1 MKHFVLVFSILLIT
15 ILIFTSFH
23 KSNSEETVTVGPTQY
38 PQGYFASPVAG
49 QIELAGTF
57 GELRANH
64 FHAGLDIAPTQSGNE
79 PIFAAA
85 EGYVSRI
92 RTQEKGYG
100 QVVFITHPNGY
111 TTVYA
116 HLHALSTEITAYLRQ
131 KQYETEVF
139 EQDLVLQPTD
149 IPVKQGQQIALMGN
163 RGASRGQHLHFEI
176 RETKTEKAVNPL
188 LFGFGV
194 PDNVPPKFEDLKV
207 YLIDDKKEVIGK
219 RYFNPKRKVPGLY
232 KIEVDTVDVAAPNV
246 AFAIQAIDLQSGN
259 SGENGIYTL
268 ELKSNDVTVYKF
280 KAEKCGFD
288 ETRYLNAHVDY
299 LEHYTRQYF
308 FHRAF
313 RLPGDQLQM
322 YESLQN
328 DGIIPLSITDS
339 ACKNITLIATDI
351 SGNTTTLSFVVRPK
365 VQTNFPTAKPYTYF
379 FPFDKESVIKPD
391 SGAFFYFPKGC
402 FYENLNMRFG
412 QSYTEG
418 GQYSQTYQLH
428 EVQTPIQ
435 YDFRIGIKPINL
447 PDSLRSK
454 AFIAYCTRTD
464 GQVSTCGGTW
474 DKDGYL
480 TAKNSKFGNY
490 SIEVDRTP
498 PTIKPEDIAPKM
510 TKSDMLSFKIS
521 DNIEGRPVR
530 YRAEMDGKWFL
541 MELDGKYDLLY
552 CYLKDLPSPLN
563 TEGEHNLKLTV
574 TDDRDNV
581 KVFERKIEIV
591 NHVEKPKPSPK
602 PTAKSKSESK
612 STASSK
618 KKK

>member
-1 MKHFVLVFSILLIT
+1 MKHFFIAFSILL
-15 ILIFTSFH
+15 FTSFY
-23 KSNSEETVTVGPTQY
+23 NPNGEEKPTEGPPQY
-38 PQGYFASPVAG
+38 PQGYFTSPVAG
-49 QIELAGTF
+49 AMELAGSF

-64 FHAGLDIAPTQSGNE
+64 FHAGIDIAPTSSGNE

-85 EGYVSRI
+85 DGYVSRI
-92 RTQEKGYG
+92 RTQENGYG
-100 QVVFITHPNGY
+100 QAVFINHPNGY
-111 TTVYA
+111 TTVHA
-116 HLHALSTEITAYLRQ
+116 HLHAFSTEIKAYLRQ
-131 KQYETEVF
+131 KQYENEVF

-149 IPVKQGQQIALMGN
+149 IPVKQGQQIGLMGN
-163 RGASRGQHLHFEI
+163 RGASRGKHLHFEI
-176 RETKTEKAVNPL
+176 RETKTDKAVNPL
-188 LFGFGV
+188 LFGFHV

-207 YLIDDKKEVIGK
+207 YLMDDKKEVIGK
-219 RYFNPKRKVPGLY
+219 RYFNPKRQVPGLY

-280 KAEKCGFD
+280 RAEKCGFD

-313 RLPGDQLQM
+313 RLPGDQLKM

-328 DGIIPLSITDS
+328 DGIIPLSMTDS
-339 ACKNITLIATDI
+339 ACKKITLLATDVM
-351 SGNTTTLSFVVRPK
+351 GNTTTLSFVVRPK
-365 VQTNFPTAKPYTYF
+365 AQTNFPTAKPYTYL

-391 SGAFFYFPKGC
+391 SSAFFYFPKGC
-402 FYENLNMRFG
+402 FYENLNIRFG

-435 YDFRIGIKPINL
+435 YDFRIGIKPLNL

-454 AFIAYCTRTD
+454 AFIAYCTRTN
-464 GQVSTCGGTW
+464 GQTTTCGGTW
-474 DKDGYL
+474 DKDGFL
-480 TAKNSKFGNY
+480 TTKNSKFGNY

-498 PTIKPEDIAPKM
+498 PTIKPEDFAMKM

-530 YRAEMDGKWFL
+530 YRAEMDGQWFL

-574 TDDRDNV
+574 TDDRGNA
-581 KVFERKIEIV
+581 KIFERKFDIV
-591 NHVEKPKPSPK
+591 DHIEKPKPAPK
-602 PTAKSKSESK
+602 STAKSKSKSESK
-612 STASSK
+612 SKASSK

>member
-1 MKHFVLVFSILLIT
+1 MKHLFIAFSILL
-15 ILIFTSFH
+15 FTSFY
-23 KSNSEETVTVGPTQY
+23 NPNGEEKPTVGPPQY

-49 QIELAGTF
+49 TMELAGSF

-64 FHAGLDIAPTQSGNE
+64 FHAGIDIAPTSSGNE
-79 PIFAAA
+79 PIFATAD
-85 EGYVSRI
+85 GYVSRI
-92 RTQEKGYG
+92 RTQENGYG
-100 QVVFITHPNGY
+100 QALFINHPNGY
-111 TTVYA
+111 TTVHA
-116 HLHALSTEITAYLRQ
+116 HLHAFSNEIKAYLRQ
-131 KQYETEVF
+131 KQYETENF

-176 RETKTEKAVNPL
+176 RETKTDKAVNPL
-188 LFGFGV
+188 LFGFHV

-207 YLIDDKKEVIGK
+207 YLMDDKKEVIGK
-219 RYFNPKRKVPGLY
+219 RYFNPKRQVPGLY

-280 KAEKCGFD
+280 RAEKCGFD

-313 RLPGDQLQM
+313 RLPGDQLKM

-328 DGIIPLSITDS
+328 DGIIPLSMTDS
-339 ACKNITLIATDI
+339 ACKKITLLATDVM
-351 SGNTTTLSFVVRPK
+351 GNTTTLSFVVRPK
-365 VQTNFPTAKPYTYF
+365 AQTNFPTAKPYTYL

-391 SGAFFYFPKGC
+391 SSAFFYFPKGC
-402 FYENLNMRFG
+402 FYENLNIRFG

-418 GQYSQTYQLH
+418 GQFSQTYQLH

-435 YDFRIGIKPINL
+435 YDFRIGIKPLNL

-454 AFIAYCTRTD
+454 AFIAYCTRTN
-464 GQVSTCGGTW
+464 GQTTTCGGTW
-474 DKDGYL
+474 DKDGFL
-480 TAKNSKFGNY
+480 TTKNSKFGNY
-490 SIEVDRTP
+490 AIEVDQTP
-498 PTIKPEDIAPKM
+498 PTIKPEDFAMKM

-530 YRAEMDGKWFL
+530 YRAEMDGQWFL

-563 TEGEHNLKLTV
+563 TEGEHSLKLTV
-574 TDDRDNV
+574 TDDRGNV
-581 KVFERKIEIV
+581 KVFERKFDIV
-591 NHVEKPKPSPK
+591 DHIEKPKPAPK
-602 PTAKSKSESK
+602 STAKSKSKSEHK